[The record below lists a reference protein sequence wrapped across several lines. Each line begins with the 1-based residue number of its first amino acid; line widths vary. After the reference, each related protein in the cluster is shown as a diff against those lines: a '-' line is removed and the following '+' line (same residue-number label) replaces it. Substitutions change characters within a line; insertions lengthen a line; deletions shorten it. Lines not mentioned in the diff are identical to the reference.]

1 MTPNPPRLCPYQPQS
16 SPSLIAPGA
25 VPSGVICSSRC
36 ALFVTLTDQVG
47 KPVGGDCAN
56 RLQAIVLVNIEQGV
70 RALVIASGAATTT
83 PPVPPSDTN

>member
-36 ALFVTLTDQVG
+36 ALFVTFSDPAG
-47 KPVGGDCAN
+47 KPTGGGCSHQ
-56 RLQAIVLVNIEQGV
+56 LQAITLVNIEQGV

-83 PPVPPSDTN
+83 SQVPASDTN